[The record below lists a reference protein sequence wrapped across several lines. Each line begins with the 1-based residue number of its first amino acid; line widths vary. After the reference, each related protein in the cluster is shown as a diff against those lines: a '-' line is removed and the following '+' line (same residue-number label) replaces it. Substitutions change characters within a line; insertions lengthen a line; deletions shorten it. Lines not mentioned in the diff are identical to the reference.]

1 MWCVDLRGK
10 IEDFKNFKGRDKS
23 RDIVGTNAVKN
34 SLENVIYGKN
44 YNMIRHVKHK
54 FGAIATKKDGINFPS
69 RLEARYYEHLLLM
82 KKSGELLEFLRQP
95 LFDLPGKV
103 TYRAD
108 FIEFWKDG
116 TVRVVD
122 VKGMPPTEAFRIK
135 QRMVEELYP
144 HFKIE
149 VVNKI

>member
-1 MWCVDLRGK
+1 M
-10 IEDFKNFKGRDKS
+10 IS
-23 RDIVGTNAVKN
+23 R
-34 SLENVIYGKN
+34 L
-44 YNMIRHVKHK
+44 KHK
-54 FGAIATKKDGINFPS
+54 FGAIETKKDGIRFPS
-69 RLEARYYEHLLLM
+69 RLEARYYEHLLM
-82 KKSGELLEFLRQP
+82 MRKSGELLEFLRQP

-135 QRMVEELYP
+135 KRMVEELYP

-149 VVNKI
+149 VVKKI